1 MKKAKQI
8 PIPKEPSMTANFS
21 HSGRGLFTQVK
32 PIKPKKGEKDTRM
45 YAKNGGASFGNTGL
59 TGES

>member
-1 MKKAKQI
+1 
-8 PIPKEPSMTANFS
+8 MTANFS

-59 TGES
+59 SGES